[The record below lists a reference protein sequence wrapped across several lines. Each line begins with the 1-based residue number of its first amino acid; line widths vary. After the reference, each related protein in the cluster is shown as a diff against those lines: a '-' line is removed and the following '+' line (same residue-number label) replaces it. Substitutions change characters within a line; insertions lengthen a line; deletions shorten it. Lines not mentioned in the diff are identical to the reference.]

1 MRLINVHT
9 LELKEFTGTI
19 PGYAILSH
27 RWTDDEVSYRDFR
40 KRKWSEGSVGM
51 EKIRRFCDGVKSGAF
66 TFGKVPID
74 WAWVDT

>member
-9 LELKEFTGTI
+9 LELKEFTGTV

-27 RWTDDEVSYRDFR
+27 CWTDDEVSYKDFR
-40 KRKWSEGSVGM
+40 KQRYSERSLGLN
-51 EKIRRFCDGVKSGAF
+51 KIRRFCDGVKSGAF
-66 TFGKVPID
+66 DGDGAID

>member
-9 LELKEFTGTI
+9 LELKEFTGAV

-27 RWTDDEVSYRDFR
+27 CWTDDEISYKEFR
-40 KRKWSEGSVGM
+40 KQRNQGSLGY
-51 EKIRRFCDGVKSGAF
+51 EKIRRFCEGVSSGAF
-66 TFGKVPID
+66 TFGNLSID